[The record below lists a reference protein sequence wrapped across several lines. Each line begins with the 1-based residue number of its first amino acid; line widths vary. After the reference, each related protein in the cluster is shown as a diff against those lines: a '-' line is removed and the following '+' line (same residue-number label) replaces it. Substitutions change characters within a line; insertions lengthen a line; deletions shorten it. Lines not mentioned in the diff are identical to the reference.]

1 MTSVTY
7 TESLVFDV
15 HCVHVK
21 TAKRALAFALLFAVC
36 ATASILLDGF
46 VDDKSKARVLV
57 VLGNQVFEDGTPAP
71 RLKARLDHALKISRG
86 REIDMIIVTGATGH
100 SGVNEAIA
108 MANYLGKRS
117 DVKIVQDPNGANTR
131 LSAQNIAKMVDQ
143 NVPLQV
149 VSQYFHVP
157 RTRMAFLQEGF
168 VSVQG
173 GAPNYHEIRDIYSVP
188 RDLVGLI
195 AYALCLR

>member
-1 MTSVTY
+1 MCERVSFARRTYRRQIQGTRFGRARQPSVRRRNA
-7 TESLVFDV
+7 
-15 HCVHVK
+15 C
-21 TAKRALAFALLFAVC
+21 
-36 ATASILLDGF
+36 
-46 VDDKSKARVLV
+46 
-57 VLGNQVFEDGTPAP
+57 P
-71 RLKARLDHALKISRG
+71 RLKARLDHALKISRE
-86 REIDMIIVTGATGH
+86 REIDMIIATGATGY
-100 SGVNEAIA
+100 SGVNEAVA
-108 MANYLGKRS
+108 MANYLGARS

-157 RTRMAFLQEGF
+157 RTRMACLQEGF

-195 AYALCLR
+195 AYALRLR